1 MNHFERKDGQ
11 LWADGVPLAQIAAEF
26 GTPTY
31 VYSRATIERH
41 YRVMDE
47 ALHGLEHLVC
57 YAVKACSN
65 LAILQILANLGSGFD
80 IVSAGELRRVLLA
93 GGDAKKIVFSG
104 VAKRDDEIALAL
116 QAGILCFN
124 VESAG
129 ELGRIERVAQQL
141 GLRAPISL
149 RVNPDVDP
157 HTHKYIATG
166 LKSSKFGVAFAE
178 AESLY
183 QRAAQS
189 PHLQIVGVDCH
200 IGSQIL
206 EVAPFV
212 EAIEKMLG
220 LCDRLKAAGIAL
232 QHLDLGGGLGIAYR
246 DERPA
251 APIELG
257 QKIVS
262 MARAHG
268 LHIVTEPGRVIG
280 GNAAVMLTR
289 VVGTKQ
295 NGDKEFVLVDAG
307 MNDLIRPALYQAW
320 HTIELASDP
329 RGRERH
335 RVDVVGPVCESG
347 DFLAQ
352 DRELVVVGEGDLLAV
367 SGAGAYGFAMA
378 SNYNSRPRAAE
389 VLVDGART
397 TLIRARET
405 LEDLWRGE
413 HLLDADQLQNR

>member
-1 MNHFERKDGQ
+1 MNHFERRDGH
-11 LWADGVPLAQIAAEF
+11 LWADGVSLAQIAGEF

-47 ALHGLEHLVC
+47 ALHGLDHLIC

-65 LAILQILANLGSGFD
+65 LAILQVLASLGSGFD
-80 IVSAGELRRVLLA
+80 IVSAGELERVIKA
-93 GGDAKKIVFSG
+93 GGDPRKVVFSG
-104 VAKRDDEIALAL
+104 VAKRNDEIARAL
-116 QAGILCFN
+116 RHGILCFN

-129 ELGRIERVAQQL
+129 ELGRIERVAAEL
-141 GLRAPISL
+141 GVRAPISL

-157 HTHKYIATG
+157 RTHKYIATG
-166 LKSSKFGVAFAE
+166 LKSSKFGVAFAD

-189 PHLQIVGVDCH
+189 PHLRIVGVDCH

-212 EAIEKMLG
+212 QAIDKMLG
-220 LCDRLKAAGIAL
+220 LCDRLKAAGIDL
-232 QHLDLGGGLGIAYR
+232 EHLDVGGGLGIAYR
-246 DERPA
+246 DEQPA

-257 QKIVS
+257 QQIVA

-268 LHIVTEPGRVIG
+268 LHILTEPGRVIV
-280 GNAAVMLTR
+280 GNAGVLLTR
-289 VVGTKQ
+289 VVGTKR

-307 MNDLIRPALYQAW
+307 MNDLIRPSLYQAW
-320 HTIELASDP
+320 HTLELVSDP
-329 RGRERH
+329 GGRPVRT
-335 RVDVVGPVCESG
+335 VDVVGPVCESG

-352 DRELVVVGEGDLLAV
+352 DRELVEVDEDDLLAV
-367 SGAGAYGFAMA
+367 YGAGAYGYAMA

-389 VLVDGART
+389 VLVDGDVA

-413 HLLDADQLQNR
+413 QLLPATRLQNR

>member
-1 MNHFERKDGQ
+1 
-11 LWADGVPLAQIAAEF
+11 V
-26 GTPTY
+26 
-31 VYSRATIERH
+31 
-41 YRVMDE
+41 
-47 ALHGLEHLVC
+47 
-57 YAVKACSN
+57 
-65 LAILQILANLGSGFD
+65 
-80 IVSAGELRRVLLA
+80 IV
-93 GGDAKKIVFSG
+93 
-104 VAKRDDEIALAL
+104 
-116 QAGILCFN
+116 
-124 VESAG
+124 
-129 ELGRIERVAQQL
+129 
-141 GLRAPISL
+141 
-149 RVNPDVDP
+149 
-157 HTHKYIATG
+157 
-166 LKSSKFGVAFAE
+166 
-178 AESLY
+178 
-183 QRAAQS
+183 
-189 PHLQIVGVDCH
+189 
-200 IGSQIL
+200 
-206 EVAPFV
+206 
-212 EAIEKMLG
+212 
-220 LCDRLKAAGIAL
+220 
-232 QHLDLGGGLGIAYR
+232 
-246 DERPA
+246 
-251 APIELG
+251 
-257 QKIVS
+257 
-262 MARAHG
+262 
-268 LHIVTEPGRVIG
+268 

-335 RVDVVGPVCESG
+335 QVDVVGPVCESG

>member
-268 LHIVTEPGRVIG
+268 LHIVTEPGRVIV

-335 RVDVVGPVCESG
+335 QVDVVGPVCESG

>member
-268 LHIVTEPGRVIG
+268 LHIVTEPGRVIV